1 MALQGEI
8 VHHGATMRLSLFVVL
23 MISVSVAACG
33 RATPRDPEFI
43 NVTEPW
49 PYPFSSAVRAGDYL
63 FLSGQIGTT
72 VQDGKP
78 VLVPGGIDAETRQTF
93 ANIKTILDKAQ
104 LSLDRI
110 VKCTVMMADMAEW
123 PKMNDIYATYFPG
136 KKPARAAFGATGLAL
151 GARVEIDCI
160 ALAK

>member
-1 MALQGEI
+1 MRFSLLI
-8 VHHGATMRLSLFVVL
+8 VAV
-23 MISVSVAACG
+23 IAVSVAACG
-33 RATPRDPEFI
+33 RPSPPDPEFI

-63 FLSGQIGTT
+63 FLSGQIGTK
-72 VQDGKP
+72 VEDGKP
-78 VLVPGGIDAETRQTF
+78 VLVPGGLDAETRQTF

-123 PKMNDIYATYFPG
+123 PKMNEIYATYFPG